1 MTVCYRCR
9 YELVLKERVGR
20 RDTCPGCGADLHCC
34 LNCAFYDPGYANACR
49 EPDAEPVFD
58 KGRSNFCEYFTF
70 RDDRERPRP
79 SAAADA
85 RARLE
90 ALFHKKP

>member
-1 MTVCYRCR
+1 MSVCYRCR
-9 YELVLKERVGR
+9 DELVLRERVGR
-20 RDTCPGCGADLHCC
+20 RDTCPRCGADLHCC
-34 LNCAFYDPGYANACR
+34 RNCALYDPQYANACR

-58 KGRSNFCEYFTF
+58 KERSNFCEYFTF
-70 RDDRERPRP
+70 RDDREQPRP

-90 ALFHKKP
+90 ALFKKKS